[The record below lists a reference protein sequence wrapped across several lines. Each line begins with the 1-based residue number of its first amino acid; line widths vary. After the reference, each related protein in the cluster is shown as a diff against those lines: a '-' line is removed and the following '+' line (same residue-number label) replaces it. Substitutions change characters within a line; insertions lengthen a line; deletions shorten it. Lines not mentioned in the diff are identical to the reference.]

1 MNPLTMNPLT
11 KAALIGLPFL
21 LSISVTSH
29 AQEGDISFGLYGNI
43 VGSSG
48 KPSNDVLGIGLI
60 GSYKLKDKWFVDLE
74 LIHSE
79 ADFERPWKVLGIIQD
94 ETLEKTIDALYTS
107 NLVMA
112 QIGQNMSSGS
122 KSFDYY
128 WSAGLGF
135 NSIDVETVSGP
146 VQGGG
151 TFNIT
156 TDAGTETI
164 IGGKLGIKQHLSDNW
179 SMNYALR
186 ADYHLADWTVTDT
199 ISNTTTKIDDY
210 TTYGILVGAQM
221 KF

>member
-1 MNPLTMNPLT
+1 MNTLN
-11 KAALIGLPFL
+11 KSVLIGLL
-21 LSISVTSH
+21 GMLSISFASY
-29 AQEGDISFGLYGNI
+29 AQEGEISFGLFGNI

-60 GSYKLKDKWFVDLE
+60 GNYQLKDKWFIDIE

-79 ADFERPWKVLGIIQD
+79 ADFERPWKTLGIVQD
-94 ETLEKTIDALYTS
+94 ETTEKTIDAVYTS
-107 NLVMA
+107 NLLMA

-122 KSFDYY
+122 SSFDYY

-135 NSIDVETVSGP
+135 NSMDVETVSGP
-146 VQGGG
+146 VLGGG

-156 TDAGTETI
+156 TDTRTETI

-199 ISNTTTKIDDY
+199 ISNTTTKIEDY
-210 TTYGILVGAQM
+210 TTYGMLIGAQM